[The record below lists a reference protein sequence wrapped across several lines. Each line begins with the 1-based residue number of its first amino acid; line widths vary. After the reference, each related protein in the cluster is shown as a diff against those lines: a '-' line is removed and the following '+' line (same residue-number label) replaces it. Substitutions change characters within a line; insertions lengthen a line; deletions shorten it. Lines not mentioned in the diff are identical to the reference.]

1 MQKITPHLWYDK
13 EAKEA
18 AEFYCSLLPDAKIT
32 NVTVLNN
39 TPSGDCDVVSFVL
52 AGQNFMAISAG
63 PMFKFNP
70 SISFFILSKDE
81 KEIDSLW
88 KKFSV
93 GGKVLM
99 ELDKYDWSKK
109 YGWIEDKYGLSWQL
123 ILNESDIKQKIIPS
137 FLFVDKD
144 FGKAGDAINF
154 YLSVFSQ
161 RDGSPNNSKL
171 ESVYKYPDNEKAIM
185 YGDFTLEGT
194 LFAAMDGPGKHG
206 FKFNEAISFM
216 VNCETQ
222 QEIDYYWEKLSAVP
236 EAEQCGWCKD
246 NYGVSW
252 QISPSILGEMMSK
265 GTPEQINRV
274 TQAFLQMKK
283 FDIEKL
289 RKSYEGK

>member
-1 MQKITPHLWYDK
+1 MQKITPHLWFDR

-18 AEFYCSLLPDAKIT
+18 AEFYCSLLPDSKIT
-32 NVTVLNN
+32 NITVINN
-39 TPSGDCDVVSFVL
+39 IPSGDCDVVSFEL
-52 AGQNFMAISAG
+52 AGQNFVAISAG

-81 KEIDSLW
+81 NEIDALW
-88 KKFSV
+88 KKFSA

-99 ELDKYDWSKK
+99 ELDKYEWSKK
-109 YGWIEDKYGLSWQL
+109 YGWIEDKFGLSWQL
-123 ILNESDIKQKIIPS
+123 ILNESDIKQKLIPS
-137 FLFVDKD
+137 FLFVDND
-144 FGKAGDAINF
+144 FGNAGSAINF
-154 YLSVFSQ
+154 YLSVF
-161 RDGSPNNSKL
+161 RNAKL
-171 ESVYKYPDNEKAIM
+171 ESVFKYPDNEKAIM

-194 LFAAMDGPGKHG
+194 LFAAMDGPGEHG

-246 NYGVSW
+246 KFGVSW
-252 QISPSILGEMMSK
+252 QITPARLSELMTK
-265 GTPEQINRV
+265 GTPEQIGRV

-283 FDIEKL
+283 FDIAELESAYK
-289 RKSYEGK
+289 G